1 MALNDHIDEFELA
14 KKREDA
20 QAKATMLQRQS
31 EDDIRWLM
39 NGKRGRRVLYVWLAE
54 AGVWRSVFNTNAM
67 TMAYA
72 EGMRNWGL
80 NLVNRIMG
88 VCPEKWALMI
98 EENSNADT

>member
-1 MALNDHIDEFELA
+1 MADEFDTLTLE
-14 KKREDA
+14 KKREDERA
-20 QAKATMLQRQS
+20 RATMLLRQ
-31 EDDIRWLM
+31 EADDIRWLM
-39 NGKRGRRVLYVWLAE
+39 NGKRGRRILYVWLAE

-88 VCPEKWALMI
+88 ICPNQWALMI
-98 EENSNADT
+98 EENVNAEK